1 MATTTTAKRRDTKS
15 YAPVVRKT
23 AKATKAADVV
33 ISKATELVNAQSK
46 RNLLTGRQ
54 QETLK
59 LLVEGLTN
67 KQIAQILNISVK
79 TVDAHRASIMA
90 RLQIHSLA
98 GLVKYA
104 IRTGLTSL
112 D

>member
-1 MATTTTAKRRDTKS
+1 MATTTATKKRDTKS

-23 AKATKAADVV
+23 TKVNKTVDVV